1 MRKFKRSYNQD
12 IQNQMKHIMKSKSH
26 FVFLI
31 VAVIGATFFLSI
43 GHNSVIAQTISET
56 DIGNTT
62 SEASDTFF
70 QLEDS
75 IETIKLLVNQTQSA
89 ISNNNSTGAD
99 YLLNQIYNELIQ
111 ISNNSNNLIWDL
123 SNEGN

>member
-1 MRKFKRSYNQD
+1 
-12 IQNQMKHIMKSKSH
+12 MKSKSH

-99 YLLNQIYNELIQ
+99 NLLNQIYYELIQ

>member
-1 MRKFKRSYNQD
+1 MRKFKRSYNID
-12 IQNQMKHIMKSKSH
+12 IQNKINHFIKSKPH

-31 VAVIGATFFLSI
+31 VAIIGATFFLSI